1 MGGTHMRKL
10 FSPIIYALLT
20 TADLAKGPYGQIHVG
35 DWSGG
40 AFTND
45 ATGKFSGCSAETTY
59 NNGVNSIQFVVR
71 VTETGGWMWGFVSQ
85 QWRLTPGEAI
95 LVDLVFDGHNPL
107 HVYAQ
112 AITPVFVKIDV
123 PPTSELYNTFRHSR
137 VQPARQDRSRCAC

>member
-1 MGGTHMRKL
+1 
-10 FSPIIYALLT
+10 
-20 TADLAKGPYGQIHVG
+20 
-35 DWSGG
+35 
-40 AFTND
+40 
-45 ATGKFSGCSAETTY
+45 
-59 NNGVNSIQFVVR
+59 
-71 VTETGGWMWGFVSQ
+71 MWGFVSQ

-137 VQPARQDRSRCAC
+137 VQPASTTESRNPPSQIAAGDLQRESVMG